1 MKYPIFLVG
10 LIALMSLPSQAA
22 VYKCVVN
29 GVPTFSQLPC
39 GKDAQ
44 VIDVRYSKSTNDSD
58 DSAKEE
64 DKPGVTEVDSF
75 LADQKIDRE
84 IAMHQKNIQKYE
96 TMLAEQL
103 AQIENINQATA
114 NYLGAKSIED
124 AKKQQASLAN
134 LNFKSRIENEQQ
146 AITKLQEVK
155 KRINEA
161 AAESNQPL

>member
-44 VIDVRYSKSTNDSD
+44 VIDVRYSKST
-58 DSAKEE
+58 SAEE
-64 DKPGVTEVDSF
+64 RTTTESELPDVTEVDSYI
-75 LADQKIDRE
+75 ASQNIDRR
-84 IAMHQKNIQKYE
+84 IAMHQKNIQNYE
-96 TMLAEQL
+96 KMLAEQL

-124 AKKQQASLAN
+124 AKRQQTSLAN
-134 LNFKSRIENEQQ
+134 TNFKARIENEQQ
-146 AITKLQEVK
+146 TITKLQKLKEN
-155 KRINEA
+155 INA
-161 AAESNQPL
+161 AADLNQPL